1 MAPRFISMTESINAS
16 AWFGALSPEL
26 LHVIGAISI
35 LRTLADDYGALALLD
50 HEGSRDG
57 EEWIGV
63 HILSTEHARGRP
75 FQLSARA

>member
-1 MAPRFISMTESINAS
+1 MRIGCRSGNSG
-16 AWFGALSPEL
+16 FG
-26 LHVIGAISI
+26 HVLVGI

-50 HEGSRDG
+50 HEGCCDG